1 MTLEFLTVLIENTIY
16 FETINGLNSIVVDY
30 YAKKSFAVEDC
41 KHSYELD
48 IKNDLKYA

>member
-16 FETINGLNSIVVDY
+16 FETINGLNSIVVDC